1 MIQYPGIG
9 LVPGIEVEATDS
21 ATRTQ
26 RLQPRRAAA
35 AAGLHQDASEGRAQD
50 AGPGPGPCCGCSK
63 AFKLSRRALLGRVLR
78 YIIM

>member
-1 MIQYPGIG
+1 MMIQCPGIG

-50 AGPGPGPCCGCSK
+50 AGPGPCCGCSK